1 MPSNL
6 DMGSHDPGI
15 SSFVNQEADQFDKI
29 EGNPKGRESGGQWGR
44 YYYIKEMKGKHL
56 LKGDA
61 HQKDFDN
68 NLMRNAI
75 SMPQLDTAASCS
87 YAKCFSQGKSDY
99 IAYYFNENVAAL
111 RVRET
116 CKLYMRCKCVV
127 DLSLP
132 KEREVAIVLN
142 SEEKFYM
149 LLVSVT
155 FD

>member
-1 MPSNL
+1 ML
-6 DMGSHDPGI
+6 I
-15 SSFVNQEADQFDKI
+15 RK
-29 EGNPKGRESGGQWGR
+29 
-44 YYYIKEMKGKHL
+44 
-56 LKGDA
+56 
-61 HQKDFDN
+61 
-68 NLMRNAI
+68 
-75 SMPQLDTAASCS
+75 
-87 YAKCFSQGKSDY
+87 GKSDY
-99 IAYYFNENVAAL
+99 IAYYFNENVADL

-149 LLVSVT
+149 LVVSVT